1 MAQANGEADCA
12 IVAVPWVAPS
22 ATNARVD
29 PNKDRSRVR
38 RGESGPVGIGACALS
53 EIASASQDVS
63 LASESSSESRQACKV
78 GDMVG
83 LGLDPSWIAVAEA
96 FLVKAQAHLCSLP
109 R

>member
-1 MAQANGEADCA
+1 MHVS
-12 IVAVPWVAPS
+12 I
-22 ATNARVD
+22 T
-29 PNKDRSRVR
+29 NKDRSRVR
-38 RGESGPVGIGACALS
+38 RGESGLGGIGAYALS

-83 LGLDPSWIAVAEA
+83 LGLDPSWVAVAEA